1 MDLQR
6 IDPWLLSGMILV
18 AVTAILA
25 MLFLFFRPAPQSVT
39 PETARELIR
48 DGWISRIIDVNEPI
62 FFHEGSYSNS
72 VHILIKDLVKELP
85 RLVRNHSHSI
95 LFYDNEGGGR
105 AAYAGLL
112 AQDLGYTNIRY
123 LRYGTYKDLEETRL
137 VY

>member
-1 MDLQR
+1 MDLQ
-6 IDPWLLSGMILV
+6 DPWLLSGMILV

-48 DGWISRIIDVNEPI
+48 EGWISRVIDVNEPI

-72 VHILIKDLVKELP
+72 AHILIKDLVKELP

-112 AQDLGYTNIRY
+112 AQDLGYTNVRY

-137 VY
+137 MY